1 MSFASRTSPPA
12 PARSPK
18 GWTPLRITAAASA
31 GLLAV
36 ILGIPTLFGFLGAW
50 NNVDA
55 GHIVVL
61 RNGGVFS
68 DSNIRGFLDPASSL
82 SYTGIFSTE
91 HIYPAQQRTYTISA
105 DASQG
110 DRVGVD
116 VVQTPSSDGVEM
128 GIQGTLYYALN
139 LDHTVLGQFDNKYGT
154 RSYTEN
160 GNSFHAY
167 DGDQGWAAFIDVV
180 VRPILNNDLRE
191 QIAKVSCAELDAA
204 CALVQN
210 STQVAAA
217 KLPTA
222 GSNNGNIAA
231 VQNAI
236 NASLQSD
243 IDTQLG
249 QVKVGGQWEGIL
261 TGLRFNISQVSL
273 PGNVQD
279 AVNNAQAAFAAVSQ
293 QQALVQQ
300 AQLQAQANAAKQQ
313 GYNSCP
319 TCQIIDELKALP
331 DKLTT
336 YAPGA
341 GAGIAVGA
349 K

>member
-1 MSFASRTSPPA
+1 MPTRES
-12 PARSPK
+12 K
-18 GWTPLRITAAASA
+18 GWTPLRVTAAASA
-31 GLLAV
+31 TLLAV
-36 ILGIPTLFGFLGAW
+36 LLGIPTLFGVLGAF

-55 GHIVVL
+55 GHIAVL

-68 DSNIRGFLDPASSL
+68 DSNVRGFLDPASSL
-82 SYTGIFSTE
+82 TYTGIWSTE
-91 HIYPAQQRTYTISA
+91 HVYPAQQRTYTISA
-105 DASQG
+105 NATQG
-110 DRVGVD
+110 DKVGVD
-116 VVQTPSSDGVEM
+116 VMQTPSSDGVEM
-128 GIQGTLYYALN
+128 GIQGTLYYSLN

-160 GNSFHAY
+160 GDSFHAY
-167 DGDQGWAAFIDVV
+167 DGDQGWSAFIDVA

-210 STQVAAA
+210 STQVAAS

-222 GSNNGNIAA
+222 GTNNGNIAA

-243 IDTQLG
+243 INGQLG
-249 QVKVGGQWEGIL
+249 GNYL

-279 AVNNAQAAFAAVSQ
+279 AVNNAQAAYAQVSQ

-313 GYNSCP
+313 GYNACP
-319 TCQIIDELKALP
+319 TCQVIDELKALP
-331 DKLTT
+331 PNLTT

-341 GAGIAVGA
+341 GGVAVGA

>member
-1 MSFASRTSPPA
+1 MSIIDDQD
-12 PARSPK
+12 
-18 GWTPLRITAAASA
+18 RIRIGRVVAYLTAT
-31 GLLAV
+31 LLFL
-36 ILGIPTLFGFLGAW
+36 ILGIPALFGFLGSW

-55 GHIVVL
+55 GHIAVL

-68 DSNIRGFLDPASSL
+68 DSNVRGFLDPASSL
-82 SYTGIFSTE
+82 TYTGIWSTE
-91 HIYPAQQRTYTISA
+91 HVYPAQQRTYTISA
-105 DASQG
+105 NASQG
-110 DRVGVD
+110 DKVGVD
-116 VVQTPSSDGVEM
+116 VMQTPSSDGVEM
-128 GIQGTLYYALN
+128 GIQGTLYYSLN

-160 GNSFHAY
+160 GDSFHAY
-167 DGDQGWAAFIDVV
+167 DGDQGWSAFIDVA

-210 STQVAAA
+210 STQVAAS
-217 KLPTA
+217 KSPTS
-222 GSNNGNIAA
+222 GTNNGNIAA

-236 NASLQSD
+236 NASLQAD
-243 IDTQLG
+243 INGQLG
-249 QVKVGGQWEGIL
+249 GNYL

-279 AVNNAQAAFAAVSQ
+279 AVNNAQAAFAQVSQ

-313 GYNSCP
+313 GYNACP

-331 DKLTT
+331 GNLTT

-341 GAGIAVGA
+341 GTGIAIGG

>member
-1 MSFASRTSPPA
+1 MSLGSKTPTAA
-12 PARSPK
+12 PTGNRK
-18 GWTPLRITAAASA
+18 GWTPLRITAAAAA

-36 ILGIPTLFGFLGAW
+36 ILGIPALFGFLGAW

-55 GHIVVL
+55 GHVAVL

-68 DSNIRGFLDPASSL
+68 DSNVRGFLDPASSL
-82 SYTGIFSTE
+82 SYTGIWSTE

-110 DRVGVD
+110 DKVGVD

-128 GIQGTLYYALN
+128 GIQGTLYYSLN

-160 GNSFHAY
+160 GDSFHAY
-167 DGDQGWAAFIDVV
+167 DGDQGWSAFIDVV

-217 KLPTA
+217 KLPSA

-243 IDTQLG
+243 IDAQLG
-249 QVKVGGQWEGIL
+249 QVTVAGQAQGIL

-273 PGNVQD
+273 PSNVQE
-279 AVNNAQAAFAAVSQ
+279 AVNQAQAAFAQVSQ

-300 AQLQAQANAAKQQ
+300 AQLQAQANAAKQA
-313 GYNSCP
+313 GYNACSA
-319 TCQIIDELKALP
+319 CQVIDELKALP
-331 DKLTT
+331 PNLTT

-341 GAGIAVGA
+341 GGIAIAG

>member
-1 MSFASRTSPPA
+1 MSPSSR
-12 PARSPK
+12 
-18 GWTPLRITAAASA
+18 GWTPARITAAAITA
-31 GLLAV
+31 LIAV

-55 GHIVVL
+55 GHIAVL

-68 DSNIRGFLDPASSL
+68 DSNVRGFLDPASSL
-82 SYTGIFSTE
+82 SYTGIWSTE
-91 HIYPAQQRTYTISA
+91 HVYPAQQRTYTISA
-105 DASQG
+105 DVTQG
-110 DRVGVD
+110 DKVGVD

-128 GIQGTLYYALN
+128 GIQGTLYYSLN
-139 LDHTVLGQFDNKYGT
+139 LDHAVLGQFDNKYGT

-160 GNSFHAY
+160 GSSFHAY
-167 DGDQGWAAFIDVV
+167 DGDRGWSAFIDVV

-222 GSNNGNIAA
+222 GTNNGNIAA
-231 VQNAI
+231 VQQAI
-236 NASLQSD
+236 NASLQGDPAKGVIGD
-243 IDTQLG
+243 INTQLG
-249 QVKVGGQWEGIL
+249 GDYL

-279 AVNNAQAAFAAVSQ
+279 AVNAAQAAFAQVSQ

-300 AQLQAQANAAKQQ
+300 AQLQAQANAAKQA
-313 GYNSCP
+313 GYNACKACE
-319 TCQIIDELKALP
+319 TIDELKALP
-331 DKLTT
+331 DGLTT

-341 GAGIAVGA
+341 GTGIAVGG

>member
-1 MSFASRTSPPA
+1 MSRE
-12 PARSPK
+12 PK
-18 GWTPLRITAAASA
+18 GWTPLRVTAAASA
-31 GLLAV
+31 ALLTT
-36 ILGIPTLFGFLGAW
+36 ILGIPTLFGFLGSW

-55 GHIVVL
+55 GHIAVL

-68 DSNIRGFLDPASSL
+68 DSNVRGFLDPASSL
-82 SYTGIFSTE
+82 TYTGIWSTE
-91 HIYPAQQRTYTISA
+91 HVYPAQQRTYTISA
-105 DASQG
+105 NASQG
-110 DRVGVD
+110 DKVGVD
-116 VVQTPSSDGVEM
+116 VMQTPSSDGVEM
-128 GIQGTLYYALN
+128 GIQGTLYYSLN

-160 GNSFHAY
+160 GDSFHAY
-167 DGDQGWAAFIDVV
+167 DGDQGWSAFIDVA

-210 STQVAAA
+210 STQVAASKSSA
-217 KLPTA
+217 A

-236 NASLQSD
+236 NASLQAD
-243 IDTQLG
+243 INGQLG
-249 QVKVGGQWEGIL
+249 GNYL

-279 AVNNAQAAFAAVSQ
+279 AVNNAQAAFAQVSQ

-319 TCQIIDELKALP
+319 TCQIIDELQALP
-331 DKLTT
+331 KNLTT

-341 GAGIAVGA
+341 GTGIAIGG

>member
-1 MSFASRTSPPA
+1 MSFNRPQSSQQTSRPA
-12 PARSPK
+12 KK
-18 GWTPLRITAAASA
+18 GWTPLRITAASA
-31 GLLAV
+31 AALIAVVVGL
-36 ILGIPTLFGFLGAW
+36 PTLFGFLGAW

-55 GHIVVL
+55 GHVAVL
-61 RNGGVFS
+61 RNGGMLS
-68 DSNIRGFLDPASSL
+68 DSNVRGFLDPASSL
-82 SYTGIFSTE
+82 SYTGIWSTE
-91 HIYPAQQRTYTISA
+91 HVYPAQQRTYTISA
-105 DASQG
+105 DPNQG
-110 DRVGVD
+110 DKVGVD
-116 VVQTPSSDGVEM
+116 FVQTPSSDGVEM
-128 GIQGTLYYALN
+128 GIQGTLYYSLN

-160 GNSFHAY
+160 GDSRHAY

-180 VRPILNNDLRE
+180 VRPVLNNDLRE
-191 QIAKVSCAELDAA
+191 QIARVSCAELDSA

-217 KLPTA
+217 KLATSGA
-222 GSNNGNIAA
+222 NNGNIAA

-236 NASLQSD
+236 NASLQQD
-243 IDTQLG
+243 IDQQLG
-249 QVKVGGQWEGIL
+249 GNYL

-273 PGNVQD
+273 PGNVQT
-279 AVNNAQAAFAAVSQ
+279 AVDNAQAAFAQVSQ

-319 TCQIIDELKALP
+319 TCQVIDELKALP
-331 DKLTT
+331 PNLTT

-341 GAGIAVGA
+341 NGVAIGA

>member
-1 MSFASRTSPPA
+1 MAPSRT
-12 PARSPK
+12 R
-18 GWTPLRITAAASA
+18 WTPAATTAAAA
-31 GLLAV
+31 AALIAV
-36 ILGIPTLFGFLGAW
+36 IVGFPVLFGFLGAW

-55 GHIVVL
+55 GHVAVL
-61 RNGGVFS
+61 RNGGVLS
-68 DSNIRGFLDPASSL
+68 DSNVRGFLDPASSL
-82 SYTGIFSTE
+82 SYTGIWSTE
-91 HIYPAQQRTYTISA
+91 HIYPAQQRTYTISSDPA
-105 DASQG
+105 QG
-110 DRVGVD
+110 DKVGVD
-116 VVQTPSSDGVEM
+116 VVQTPSSDGVEI
-128 GIQGTLYYALN
+128 GLQGTFYYALN
-139 LDHTVLGQFDNKYGT
+139 LDHAVLGAFDNRYGT

-160 GNSFHAY
+160 GQSFHAY
-167 DGDQGWAAFIDVV
+167 DGDQGWAAFIDVA
-180 VRPILNNDLRE
+180 VRPVLNNDLRE

-217 KLPTA
+217 KLGAA

-236 NASLQSD
+236 NASLQAD
-243 IDTQLG
+243 LDAQLG
-249 QVKVGGQWEGIL
+249 SVAVGGKAQSFL

-279 AVNNAQAAFAAVSQ
+279 AVNQAQAAFAQVSQ

-300 AQLQAQANAAKQQ
+300 AQLQAQANAARQA
-313 GYNSCP
+313 GYNACSA
-319 TCQIIDELKALP
+319 CQIIDELKALP
-331 DKLTT
+331 GNLTT

-341 GAGIAVGA
+341 GTGIAIGA

>member
-1 MSFASRTSPPA
+1 MSSSTPR
-12 PARSPK
+12 
-18 GWTPLRITAAASA
+18 GWTPLRVTAAASA
-31 GLLAV
+31 TLIAV
-36 ILGIPTLFGFLGAW
+36 IVGIPTFFGFIGAW

-55 GHIVVL
+55 GHVAVL

-68 DSNIRGFLDPASSL
+68 DSNVRGFLDPASSI
-82 SYTGIFSTE
+82 SYTGIWSTE
-91 HIYPAQQRTYTISA
+91 HVYPAQQRTYTISA
-105 DASQG
+105 SADQG
-110 DRVGVD
+110 DKVGVD

-128 GIQGTLYYALN
+128 GIQGTLYYSLN
-139 LDHTVLGQFDNKYGT
+139 LDHAVLGQFDNKYGT

-160 GNSFHAY
+160 GDSFHAY

-210 STQVAAA
+210 SAQVAAA

-222 GSNNGNIAA
+222 GANNGNIAA
-231 VQNAI
+231 VQQAI
-236 NASLQSD
+236 TASLQSD
-243 IDTQLG
+243 IDSQLG
-249 QVKVGGQWEGIL
+249 GNYL

-279 AVNNAQAAFAAVSQ
+279 AVNNAQAAFAQVSQ

-313 GYNSCP
+313 GYNACP
-319 TCQIIDELKALP
+319 TCQVIDELKALP
-331 DKLTT
+331 PNLTT

-341 GAGIAVGA
+341 NAGIAVGG

>member
-1 MSFASRTSPPA
+1 MAASRT
-12 PARSPK
+12 R
-18 GWTPLRITAAASA
+18 WTPATITAAVAA
-31 GLLAV
+31 ALIAV
-36 ILGIPTLFGFLGAW
+36 IVGFPVLFGLFGAW

-55 GHIVVL
+55 GHVAVL

-68 DSNIRGFLDPASSL
+68 DSNVRGFLDPASSL
-82 SYTGIFSTE
+82 SYTGIWSTE
-91 HIYPAQQRTYTISA
+91 HIYPAQQRTYTISS
-105 DASQG
+105 DPSQG
-110 DRVGVD
+110 DKVGVD

-128 GIQGTLYYALN
+128 GIQGTLYYSLN
-139 LDHTVLGQFDNKYGT
+139 LDHRVLGQFDNKYGT
-154 RSYTEN
+154 RSYADN
-160 GNSFHAY
+160 GSSFHAF

-217 KLPTA
+217 KLSAA

-231 VQNAI
+231 VQQAI
-236 NASLQSD
+236 NSSLQSD
-243 IDTQLG
+243 INGQLG
-249 QVKVGGQWEGIL
+249 GNYL

-279 AVNNAQAAFAAVSQ
+279 AVNQAQAAFAQVSQ

-313 GYNSCP
+313 GYASCP
-319 TCQIIDELKALP
+319 ACEVIDELKALP
-331 DKLTT
+331 SNLTT
-336 YAPGA
+336 FAPGQGFA
-341 GAGIAVGA
+341 IGA